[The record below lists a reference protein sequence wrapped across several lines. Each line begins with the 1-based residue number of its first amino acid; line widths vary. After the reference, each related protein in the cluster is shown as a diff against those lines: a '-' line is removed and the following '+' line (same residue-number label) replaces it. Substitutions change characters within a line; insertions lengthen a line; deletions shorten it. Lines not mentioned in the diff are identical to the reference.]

1 MTPRAAVAPARH
13 ARQAG
18 MKPGLRQSMAWL
30 HTWCGLVCGWLLC
43 AIMLTGTLSVFR
55 EPITRWMQAEPLP
68 RMTATAAVDG
78 QAQWLAR
85 ATRLLASR
93 AGDAAAWDIA
103 WPVRPGQPMRLAW
116 RAA

>member
-78 QAQWLAR
+78 QAQAGWRARPGSWRPAR
-85 ATRLLASR
+85 ATRPPGTL
-93 AGDAAAWDIA
+93 
-103 WPVRPGQPMRLAW
+103 PGQ
-116 RAA
+116 